1 MLHQLNGGIIIMDY
15 SSSNRDQLI
24 SRIKGL
30 EEELDRKWYEEQHL
44 SFIYDALDSTLN
56 GVAITDLD
64 GIIRYVNPSFLR
76 MFEYTS
82 KDDVTGKYAADIFV
96 ASKISNIADIDRIL
110 EREGDKKLE
119 FDVYSKDGSIFQ
131 VEISS
136 SSVKGRDGYLGII
149 LSFNDITERK
159 NVELENR
166 ILSTMIMKSQEMERQ
181 RVAKDL
187 HDGVG
192 QTISAAKLNFV
203 AYQKDTVKHKE
214 RFKAGLQFID
224 SASRELRE
232 IYNDLYPSI
241 LSDMGLESTIRWY
254 AKNSLE
260 MNRVKVIFDINIE
273 EKIQHSLEVDIYRIT
288 KELFSNIAKHSGAD
302 AVDFMLHSSSGMINL
317 RVSDNGSGFEMT
329 RLNDRRGFGIS
340 NIKQR
345 VNSHGGVL
353 TLQALPGEGT
363 SVEIAIKGE
372 EK

>member
-1 MLHQLNGGIIIMDY
+1 MDY
-15 SSSNRDQLI
+15 RENSREQLI

-56 GVAITDLD
+56 GVAITDLE

-76 MFEYTS
+76 MFEYSS

-96 ASKISNIADIDRIL
+96 ASRISNIADIDRIL

-136 SSVKGRDGYLGII
+136 SSVKGRDGDLGII

-159 NVELENR
+159 KVELENR
-166 ILSTMIMKSQEMERQ
+166 ILSTMIMKSQELERQ

-192 QTISAAKLNFV
+192 QTILAAKLNFM

-260 MNRVKVIFDINIE
+260 MNKVIVSFDINIQD
-273 EKIQHSLEVDIYRIT
+273 KIPHPLEVDIYRIT

-302 AVDFMLHSSSGMINL
+302 SVEFRLHSSSGIISL
-317 RVSDNGSGFEMT
+317 EITDNGSGFET
-329 RLNDRRGFGIS
+329 SALNERRGFGIS

-345 VNSHGGVL
+345 VNSHGGVFS
-353 TLQALPGEGT
+353 LQSLPGEGV
-363 SVEIAIKGE
+363 SVKIAIKVE
-372 EK
+372 RQ